1 MLDVLPRIRMANLPT
16 PMEPMNNLA
25 DSLNLKDLWIKR
37 DDLTGVAFGGN
48 KIRKLEY
55 VIADAKEKNAD
66 TLVTVGAVQSNHCR
80 QTAAMAARA
89 GLRCILLL
97 AGEEPEEYAGNLLL
111 DKLFGAEVKFF
122 PDDSFG
128 DLTDRMASVIETLRD
143 LGLQPYGIPP
153 GAFMPVGTFGYVNAM
168 VELRTQCE
176 ETGFFPERIITAAG
190 TGGTL
195 AGMYIGA
202 KVAELG
208 ADIVGIS
215 VSRDAKES
223 EGQIR
228 EMVSRTLQEYP
239 TLTEPFDPPV
249 SIDERF
255 VGEGYGILDD
265 GVRSAVQMFA
275 KMEGVLL
282 DHVYT
287 GKAGLA
293 LIRMAL
299 AGEIESDSPTL
310 FWHTGGQPALFATG
324 EGLLEG

>member
-16 PMEPMNNLA
+16 PMEPMENLA
-25 DSLNLKDLWIKR
+25 ESLNLRDLWIKR

-97 AGEEPEEYAGNLLL
+97 AGEEPEEYTGNLLL

-122 PDDSFG
+122 PDDSFK
-128 DLTDRMASVIETLRD
+128 DLNDRMAAVIETLRD
-143 LGLQPYGIPP
+143 LGLQPYGIPS
-153 GAFMPVGTFGYVNAM
+153 GAFMPVGTIGYVNAM
-168 VELRTQCE
+168 VELKTQCE
-176 ETGFFPERIITAAG
+176 ETGFLPEHIITAAG

-202 KVAELG
+202 KMTRLE

-215 VSRDAKES
+215 VLRNAREIED
-223 EGQIR
+223 QIR
-228 EMVSRTLQEYP
+228 EMVSRTLKDYP
-239 TLTEPFDPPV
+239 ALTDPFDPPV

-255 VGEGYGILDD
+255 VGKGYGIVDS
-265 GVRSAVQMFA
+265 GVRSAIQMFA

-287 GKAGLA
+287 AKAGLA

-299 AGEIESDSPTL
+299 AGEIEADSPTL

-324 EGLLEG
+324 ESLLED

>member
-1 MLDVLPRIRMANLPT
+1 MLDALPRLRMANLPT
-16 PMEPMNNLA
+16 PMEPLKNLA
-25 DSLNLKDLWIKR
+25 DSLNLNDLWIKR

-48 KIRKLEY
+48 KTRKLEY

-122 PDDSFG
+122 PDDSFE
-128 DLTDRMASVIETLRD
+128 DLTDRMAAVIDTLRD

-153 GAFMPVGTFGYVNAM
+153 GAFMPVGTIGYVNAM
-168 VELRTQCE
+168 LELRTQCE
-176 ETGFFPERIITAAG
+176 ETGFFPERIIAAAG

-202 KVAELG
+202 KMVELET
-208 ADIVGIS
+208 DIVGVS
-215 VSRDAKES
+215 VLRDAKET
-223 EGQIR
+223 EERIR
-228 EMVSRTLQEYP
+228 EMVSRTIEDYP
-239 TLTEPFDPPV
+239 ALTEPFEPLV
-249 SIDERF
+249 QIDERF
-255 VGEGYGILDD
+255 VGKGYGIIDD
-265 GVRSAVQMFA
+265 GVRSAIQMFA
-275 KMEGVLL
+275 KVEGVLL

-287 GKAGLA
+287 AKAGLA

-299 AGEIESDSPTL
+299 VGEIEADSPTL

-324 EGLLEG
+324 ESLLED

>member
-1 MLDVLPRIRMANLPT
+1 MLDVLPRLRMANLPT
-16 PMEPMNNLA
+16 PMEPLKNLA
-25 DSLNLKDLWIKR
+25 ESLGLNDLWIKR

-122 PDDSFG
+122 PDDSFE
-128 DLTDRMASVIETLRD
+128 DLTDRMAAVIDTLRD
-143 LGLQPYGIPP
+143 LGLRPYGIPP
-153 GAFMPVGTFGYVNAM
+153 GAFMPVGTIGYVNAM

-202 KVAELG
+202 KMAELET
-208 ADIVGIS
+208 DIVGVS
-215 VSRDAKES
+215 VLRDAKET
-223 EGQIR
+223 EERIR
-228 EMVSRTLQEYP
+228 EMVSRTIENYP
-239 TLTEPFDPPV
+239 ALTEPFEPLIQ
-249 SIDERF
+249 IDERF
-255 VGEGYGILDD
+255 VGKGYGIIDD
-265 GVRSAVQMFA
+265 GVRSAIQMFA
-275 KMEGVLL
+275 KVEGVLL

-287 GKAGLA
+287 AKAGLA

-299 AGEIESDSPTL
+299 VGEIEADSPTL

-324 EGLLEG
+324 ESLLED

>member
-16 PMEPMNNLA
+16 PMEPMKNLA
-25 DSLNLKDLWIKR
+25 NSLNLKDLWIKR

-55 VIADAKEKNAD
+55 VIADAKEKGTD

-122 PDDSFG
+122 PDASFE
-128 DLTDRMASVIETLRD
+128 DLTDRMAAVLETLTE

-153 GAFMPVGTFGYVNAM
+153 GAFMPVGTIGYVNAM

-202 KVAELG
+202 KMAELE
-208 ADIVGIS
+208 ADIVGVS
-215 VSRDAKES
+215 VACDAKET
-223 EGQIR
+223 EERVR
-228 EMVSRTLQEYP
+228 EMVSRTLEDYP
-239 TLTEPFDPPV
+239 ALTDPFYPPV
-249 SIDERF
+249 MIDERF

-275 KMEGVLL
+275 KTEGVLL

-299 AGEIESDSPTL
+299 AGEIEANSPTL
-310 FWHTGGQPALFATG
+310 FWHTGGQPALFSTG
-324 EGLLEG
+324 ESLLEG

>member
-1 MLDVLPRIRMANLPT
+1 
-16 PMEPMNNLA
+16 
-25 DSLNLKDLWIKR
+25 
-37 DDLTGVAFGGN
+37 
-48 KIRKLEY
+48 
-55 VIADAKEKNAD
+55 
-66 TLVTVGAVQSNHCR
+66 
-80 QTAAMAARA
+80 
-89 GLRCILLL
+89 
-97 AGEEPEEYAGNLLL
+97 
-111 DKLFGAEVKFF
+111 
-122 PDDSFG
+122 
-128 DLTDRMASVIETLRD
+128 
-143 LGLQPYGIPP
+143 
-153 GAFMPVGTFGYVNAM
+153 M